1 MKALV
6 IRRFGPAAEVVE
18 AAEWPDPVPGP
29 GEVVIDVA
37 IAEVGY
43 PDLLVIEGRYQLC
56 PPLPFSP
63 GKAATGR
70 VAALGPGVTGP
81 SLGDR
86 VLAYAEYGAF
96 AERMRVPAEMCL
108 PVPDG
113 IALDTAAGLA
123 VTYQTA
129 YFALLHRAG
138 FRPGH
143 RVLVLGA
150 SGGVGLAAV
159 QLARAMGAAT
169 VIAAVRGPEGVARAA
184 AAGCNQVIDLSAPP
198 LAEDLRDGLRAEVQA
213 RTGGPGVD
221 IVIDPVGGDLT
232 AAALRCLAWCGHL
245 VVIGFAAGEIPS
257 VRLNYLLLKNIS
269 VSGLQWSDYRDR
281 TPAAVAE
288 AQRAIFALWQEGRLV
303 SDLAAAFPMA
313 QLPAAL
319 ALQRDG
325 SAKGKIVLQVA
336 DDPRQAP

>member
-1 MKALV
+1 MKAVL
-6 IRRFGPAAEVVE
+6 IHSYGPAEEVVE
-18 AAEWPDPVPGP
+18 LADLPDPQPGP

-37 IAEVGY
+37 TAEVGY
-43 PDLLVIEGRYQLC
+43 PDLLVIEGRYQVR

-70 VAALGPGVTGP
+70 VAALGPGVVGLAP
-81 SLGDR
+81 GDR

-96 AERMRVPAEMCL
+96 AEKMVVPAAMCL

-129 YFALLHRAG
+129 HFALVERG
-138 FRPGH
+138 RFRPGH

-150 SGGVGLAAV
+150 SGGVGLASV

-169 VIAAVRGPEGVARAA
+169 VIAAVRGPEGEARAK
-184 AAGCNQVIDLSAPP
+184 AAGCGEVIDLSAPP

-213 RTGGPGVD
+213 RTGGQGVD
-221 IVIDPVGGDLT
+221 VVIDPVGGALT
-232 AAALRCLAWCGHL
+232 GAALRCLAWCGHL

-281 TPAAVAE
+281 NPEAVAGV
-288 AQRAIFALWQEGRLV
+288 QQQIFALWQEGRLV
-303 SDLAAAFPMA
+303 SDLAATFPLSR
-313 QLPAAL
+313 LPAAL

-325 SAKGKIVLQVA
+325 TAKGKIVLQVA
-336 DDPRQAP
+336 DAP